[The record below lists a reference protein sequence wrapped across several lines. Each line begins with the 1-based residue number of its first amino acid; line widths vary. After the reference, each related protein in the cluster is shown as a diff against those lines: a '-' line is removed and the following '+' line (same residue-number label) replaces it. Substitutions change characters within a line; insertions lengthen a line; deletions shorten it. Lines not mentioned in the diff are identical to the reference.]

1 GSPADRGAGLP
12 LVPEHPRPGPRR
24 QQDAARA
31 CLRPTRLRDCPP
43 GDQLHRRQ
51 AAAGSPEGPGRSP
64 AHHDRGTAGH
74 DDPVGTAARSARYHP
89 GASGRARTVQP
100 RRPHR
105 TPEHEHRNLG
115 AGGVPVTD
123 RHLTDA
129 DMPLFTQ
136 LRMTAFGQ
144 TVIDLATDP
153 ACHEW
158 TFSEKIFHALDK
170 EITARQERRTQK
182 LLKASRSPNPD
193 ACVEEIRY
201 LPDRNVNREL
211 IARLSSCQW
220 IDATRNL
227 VVLGQSSVG
236 KTYLAQAL
244 LNAACRKYYTARFF
258 RLDDLAN
265 RLAVLEPTSQRRLD
279 FLTDLHNCDLL
290 VLDDFLTTPVA
301 PHTAA
306 ELLNIL
312 AAREG
317 RG

>member
-1 GSPADRGAGLP
+1 M
-12 LVPEHPRPGPRR
+12 
-24 QQDAARA
+24 
-31 CLRPTRLRDCPP
+31 
-43 GDQLHRRQ
+43 
-51 AAAGSPEGPGRSP
+51 
-64 AHHDRGTAGH
+64 
-74 DDPVGTAARSARYHP
+74 
-89 GASGRARTVQP
+89 
-100 RRPHR
+100 
-105 TPEHEHRNLG
+105 
-115 AGGVPVTD
+115 TD

-144 TVIDLATDP
+144 TVIDLANDP
-153 ACHEW
+153 ACDEW

-211 IARLSSCQW
+211 IARLSSCKW

-317 RG
+317 RGSTLVTSQFDPPDWYKSLQDAVIAESILNRIVAGAEIIALDGPNMRRHLATATP

>member
-1 GSPADRGAGLP
+1 ML
-12 LVPEHPRPGPRR
+12 
-24 QQDAARA
+24 
-31 CLRPTRLRDCPP
+31 
-43 GDQLHRRQ
+43 DQ
-51 AAAGSPEGPGRSP
+51 
-64 AHHDRGTAGH
+64 
-74 DDPVGTAARSARYHP
+74 
-89 GASGRARTVQP
+89 
-100 RRPHR
+100 
-105 TPEHEHRNLG
+105 
-115 AGGVPVTD
+115 
-123 RHLTDA
+123 HLTPD
-129 DMPLFTQ
+129 DMALFTR
-136 LRMTAFGQ
+136 LRMTAFGEA
-144 TVIDLATDP
+144 VIDIANDP
-153 ACHEW
+153 TYDQW
-158 TFSEKIFHALDK
+158 TFSQKIFHALDK
-170 EITARQERRTQK
+170 EITAREQRRTQK

-290 VLDDFLTTPVA
+290 VIDDFLTTPINQ
-301 PHTAA
+301 HTAA

-312 AAREG
+312 AARDG
-317 RG
+317 RGSTLVTSQFEPQDWYKSLHDAVIAESILNRIVAGAEILPLDGPNMRRHLADAQ